1 MRCVAQRRKNDRDW
15 VDLTRCDLTAH
26 RSCDLLA
33 GRNRWLTN
41 GLSVI
46 CSVINLFTGALL
58 TITIYTHGP
67 ASIAFGQ
74 WPAPLASFLSLIY

>member
-1 MRCVAQRRKNDRDW
+1 MTAIG
-15 VDLTRCDLTAH
+15 LTLPVVISLLTAVAIF
-26 RSCDLLA
+26 LA

-74 WPAPLASFLSLIY
+74 WPAPFGIVFVADLLSVGMVM

>member
-1 MRCVAQRRKNDRDW
+1 MTAIG
-15 VDLTRCDLTAH
+15 LTLPVVISLLTAVAIF
-26 RSCDLLA
+26 LA

-58 TITIYTHGP
+58 TITITLMAQHLLPLGN
-67 ASIAFGQ
+67 GQ
-74 WPAPLASFLSLIY
+74 PPLASFLSLIY